1 MTTMTT
7 RISNRNRNGAL
18 EGGKGE
24 EGVLVRRVRSEER
37 AACCQEEEVIRIE
50 EEEEEE
56 DVY

>member
-1 MTTMTT
+1 MTT

-24 EGVLVRRVRSEER
+24 EGVLVRRVER

-56 DVY
+56 EVY

>member
-1 MTTMTT
+1 MTT

-24 EGVLVRRVRSEER
+24 DGVLVRRVRSEER

-56 DVY
+56 VY